1 MTWVSTRA
9 LVEGKEPGYGAG
21 SGGVA
26 IFPCAAGLCSFFV
39 VFHIFKIAKKK
50 FGDKILAI
58 FCSWNGGLGLA
69 RFRRRRRRRRPS

>member
-26 IFPCAAGLCSFFV
+26 IFPCAAGLCSLLEKLIAFEVQILTHNGSFLNTLEISLKLRWELNDDPLD
-39 VFHIFKIAKKK
+39 VF
-50 FGDKILAI
+50 
-58 FCSWNGGLGLA
+58 
-69 RFRRRRRRRRPS
+69 